1 MGRGNDHRSRQRRF
15 GTEAAD
21 TWGQYAPQPSFER
34 PPRPNPS
41 WSSSAPT
48 TEVRVKW
55 FNPDKGFG
63 FVELTDGSG
72 EAFLHI
78 RQVEA
83 AGVATLEAGSTLVVQ
98 VGIGQKGPQVDRI
111 VSIDSS
117 TATPELASRKTSSRL
132 AQFGGFARQEGSGM
146 ESLPPD
152 MAGTVKWFDPAKGY
166 GFVTVEGE
174 IRDLFLHISVVQ
186 RSGLSTLEQGRAVR
200 VAVVEGRKGREVGAI
215 SLA

>member
-1 MGRGNDHRSRQRRF
+1 MGRGNDHRSRQRQF
-15 GTEAAD
+15 GMEASDA
-21 TWGQYAPQPSFER
+21 WSQYAPQTSFER

-41 WSSSAPT
+41 RSSSGPT

-63 FVELTDGSG
+63 FVELTNGLG

-78 RQVEA
+78 RQVKA
-83 AGVATLEAGSTLVVQ
+83 AGATTLEAGSTLVVQ
-98 VGIGQKGPQVDRI
+98 VGVGQKGPQVDRI
-111 VSIDSS
+111 VSIDTS
-117 TATPELASRKTSSRL
+117 TAIPEPASRKVSSKPT
-132 AQFGGFARQEGSGM
+132 QIGGFARQGGSEM

-152 MAGTVKWFDPAKGY
+152 TTGTVKWFDPAKGY

-174 IRDLFLHISVVQ
+174 IRDLFLHISVME
-186 RSGLSTLEQGRAVR
+186 RAGLSTLEQGRAVR
-200 VAVVEGRKGREVGAI
+200 VVVVEGRKGREVGAI